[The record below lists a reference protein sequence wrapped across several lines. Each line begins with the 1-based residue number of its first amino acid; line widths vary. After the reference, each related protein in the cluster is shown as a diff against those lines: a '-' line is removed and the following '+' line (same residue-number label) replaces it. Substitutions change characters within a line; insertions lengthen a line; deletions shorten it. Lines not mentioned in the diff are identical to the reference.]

1 MRPRRWINLLADLKY
16 ALLFVVLE
24 LYLPLTVL
32 PSMPGAS
39 LLGGIFGGLDAA
51 RIFWAS
57 ALFFSAAWSLMFC
70 AGLLIDCRQA
80 AIPPSGAGDAGNGAP
95 DRAMPPSAVA
105 FLALPVTRGQFLAFT
120 GLGAYGALVTVAA
133 TVPATWGHRLT
144 ATGAAAAGGVL
155 AYLAM
160 VILLTPA
167 RLAVPG
173 YRPVWESV
181 VARAVWRVVGSIPG
195 VKTLARA
202 WLFLTSAVARR
213 LRLRYVL
220 QDGHLTFPHF
230 FAATAWLGIYL
241 ASQVVAWVFYPPD
254 PRLGFAGPLA
264 AFKPSAATYLY
275 LLIVLLTWSLSG
287 LDCHLSR
294 LRISPVVALLAVM
307 VAVYGLIR
315 TDHFFRVEAAPLE
328 LGIDPVTAMAARP
341 EKRSLVVVASSG
353 GGILAAGWTTLA
365 LERLT
370 ASEPELADQIG
381 LLSTISGGSV
391 GAAFYLAEALEA
403 GHPGNPAALERAYR
417 ESVASSLAS
426 AAYGFA
432 LIDFWRIF
440 GGPIFRRDTDRGI
453 LLQEAWRASFES
465 AGPDRQGDLRL
476 SDLREPIAAGELPAI
491 IMSATSMETGRRIML
506 TPLDLPGVGRELPTQ
521 LISRGMTLGEFL
533 GPDCPP
539 DPDLDLWTAARL
551 SSTFAWV
558 SPAARAR
565 GGGCGPGV
573 DSQHLID
580 GGYFDNYGVASAL
593 DWLDLVLDCRWRSSD
608 NAALPEGAERC
619 HQELGFDRVAVVRLN
634 AFAWKD
640 PAEVPGDDGAV
651 SALLGPVLG
660 LASIRTGV
668 ATSRNEID
676 LHRLLGVWNDRFAD
690 AGMDVCLDQVELRPF
705 LDTLPLDRRGPC
717 SEAPLSWHLT
727 ELQKECQRDLWD
739 SGARSDHSGHIGQ
752 QIRALERHLTSPTC
766 GATTPTVSGS

>member
-1 MRPRRWINLLADLKY
+1 VRPRRWINLLADLKY

-24 LYLPLTVL
+24 LYLPLTVF

-39 LLGGIFGGLDAA
+39 LLGGIFGGLDAP
-51 RIFWAS
+51 RVFWAS
-57 ALFFSAAWSLMFC
+57 ALFFSAAWSVMFC

-80 AIPPSGAGDAGNGAP
+80 TSPPGEAESGGP
-95 DRAMPPSAVA
+95 DRAMPASAVA

-120 GLGAYGALVTVAA
+120 GLGAYGALVTAAA

-144 ATGAAAAGGVL
+144 ACGAALGGGVL

-160 VILLTPA
+160 VVLLIPA
-167 RLAVPG
+167 RLAVPE
-173 YRPVWESV
+173 YRPVWESA
-181 VARAVWRVVGSIPG
+181 VARAVWRLAGSIPG
-195 VKTLARA
+195 VAALARA
-202 WLFLTSAVARR
+202 WLSLTSAIARR
-213 LRLRYVL
+213 LQLRYVL
-220 QDGHLTFPHF
+220 EDGHLTFPHF

-254 PRLGFAGPLA
+254 PRLGFGGSLA

-275 LLIVLLTWSLSG
+275 LLILLLTWSLSG

-294 LRISPVVALLAVM
+294 FRISPVVALLAVM

-315 TDHFFRVEAAPLE
+315 TDHFFRVEAPPAE
-328 LGIDPVTAMAARP
+328 LGVDPVEALAERP
-341 EKRSLVVVASSG
+341 EKRGLVIVASSG

-370 ASEPELADQIG
+370 ASEPELAEQIG

-403 GHPGNPAALERAYR
+403 GHPGNPAALERAYH
-417 ESVASSLAS
+417 ESIASSLAS

-453 LLQEAWRASFES
+453 LLQEAWRQSFEN
-465 AGPDRQGDLRL
+465 AGPNRHGEILL
-476 SDLREPIAAGELPAI
+476 SDLRGPIAAGKLPAV
-491 IMSATSMETGRRIML
+491 IMSATSMETGRRVML
-506 TPLDLPGVGRELPTQ
+506 TPLALPGVGRELPTR
-521 LISRGMTLGEFL
+521 LTSRGMRPE
-533 GPDCPP
+533 CPP
-539 DPDLDLWTAARL
+539 HPDLYLWTAARL

-593 DWLDLVLDCRWRSSD
+593 DWLDVVLDCRWRSSD
-608 NAALPEGAERC
+608 NSSLPAGAERC
-619 HQELGFDRVAVVRLN
+619 HEHLSFDRVAIVRLN

-660 LASIRTGV
+660 LAAIRTGV

-676 LHRLLGVWNDRFAD
+676 LHRLLGVWNDRFAG

-705 LDTLPLDRRGPC
+705 LDTLPEDRRGPC

-727 ELQKECQRDLWD
+727 ALQKECQRDLWD
-739 SGARSDHSGHIGQ
+739 SGVRSDHSGHIGQ
-752 QIRALERHLTSPTC
+752 QIRALERHLSSPTC
-766 GATTPTVSGS
+766 GSGTPALSGS